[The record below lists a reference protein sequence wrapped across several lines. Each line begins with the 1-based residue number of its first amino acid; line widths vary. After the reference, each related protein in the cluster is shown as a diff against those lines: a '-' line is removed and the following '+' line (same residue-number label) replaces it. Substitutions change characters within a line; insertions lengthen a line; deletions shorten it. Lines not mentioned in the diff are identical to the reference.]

1 LQALLIQSRGLAF
14 LKSSIMN
21 ELILLLSL
29 LSLVAFLYSSV
40 GHGGASG
47 YLAVMALMGIS
58 SAVMKPS
65 ALVMNLAVSLFSFIG
80 FYRTGFFR
88 LKLFLPFALASIPMA
103 FYGGTM
109 SLPDAIYKKILATCI
124 FISILRMIYQ
134 FNQKDVPIRPIPI
147 WAGLLSGGLIGLLS
161 GMIGIGGGIILS
173 PLMLLMRWSNLK
185 ETAAVSALFI
195 FVNSLSGL
203 YGQMQK
209 GGIHLTENMQWAVLA
224 TIIGGLFG
232 SYFGSKKF
240 NIPTLRY
247 LLALGLMI
255 ACVKLMLT

>member
-1 LQALLIQSRGLAF
+1 
-14 LKSSIMN
+14 MN
-21 ELILLLSL
+21 ELILLLIL
-29 LSLVAFLYSSV
+29 LSIIAFLYSSV

-47 YLAVMALMGIS
+47 YLGVMALMGVA

-80 FYRTGFFR
+80 FYRAGFFR
-88 LKLFLPFALASIPMA
+88 LKLFLPFAIASIPMA
-103 FYGGTM
+103 FWGGTM
-109 SLPDAIYKKILATCI
+109 TLSDAIYKKILATCI
-124 FISILRMIYQ
+124 FISILRMVYQ
-134 FNQKDVPIRPIPI
+134 FNQKDVPNRPIPI
-147 WAGLLSGGLIGLLS
+147 WAGLFSGGLIGLLS

-209 GGIHLTENMQWAVLA
+209 GGIYLTDNMQWAVLA
-224 TIIGGLFG
+224 TIFGGLLG
-232 SYFGSKKF
+232 SYYGSQKF

-247 LLALGLMI
+247 LLALGLFI
-255 ACVKLMLT
+255 ACVKLVLT

>member
-1 LQALLIQSRGLAF
+1 MDSLY
-14 LKSSIMN
+14 
-21 ELILLLSL
+21 ILLFL
-29 LSLVAFLYSSV
+29 LAIVAFLYSSV

-47 YLAVMALMGIS
+47 YLAVMAIMGV
-58 SAVMKPS
+58 APAMMKPS
-65 ALVMNLAVSLFSFIG
+65 ALVMNLAVSAFSFIG
-80 FYRTGFFR
+80 FYKAGHFK
-88 LKLFLPFALASIPMA
+88 LKLFLPFAIASIPLA
-103 FYGGTM
+103 FLGGTLTL
-109 SLPDAIYKKILATCI
+109 SDSIYKKILAICI
-124 FISILRMIYQ
+124 LISIARMLYQ
-134 FNQKDVPIRPIPI
+134 FKQNDQPNRQIPL

-209 GGIHLTENMQWAVLA
+209 GGIHLTDNLQYAVIA
-224 TIIGGLFG
+224 TIIGGLLG
-232 SYFGSKKF
+232 SYYGSQKF

-247 LLALGLMI
+247 LLTLGLTI
-255 ACVKLMLT
+255 ATLKLIFT